1 MADSG
6 SFLNFLTQGQP
17 LPTSSSTL
25 STSQVPQYLS
35 DYLYNLMNGAYS
47 AAQQPYQAYGGPR
60 IAGFTPTQTQAFG
73 MTQDASTAYQPG
85 MNAATQ
91 AATAGAGLNTLG
103 AAQPYFNAASQ
114 NVPGVISDYMNPYT
128 QNVVNQLGT
137 QASQQLKEKILPQI
151 NDEFTRGGQYGSSR
165 QQEIAQRGAR
175 DISNTLEQNIG
186 TILAQGYTTA
196 GQQAQTDLSRQ
207 ASLGQAAGTLTGTQE
222 TSDINL
228 ANVNAALGQKQQA
241 LGLQGAAAL
250 EATGSEQQNMNQQN
264 LNLAYQDFLT
274 QTQYPEQQL
283 GFLSNI
289 VRGLPSGGSTT
300 SSATTGTGQSYSAS
314 PLASIASAGLSA
326 AALGNLLKTA

>member
-1 MADSG
+1 
-6 SFLNFLTQGQP
+6 
-17 LPTSSSTL
+17 
-25 STSQVPQYLS
+25 
-35 DYLYNLMNGAYS
+35 
-47 AAQQPYQAYGGPR
+47 
-60 IAGFTPTQTQAFG
+60 
-73 MTQDASTAYQPG
+73 
-85 MNAATQ
+85 
-91 AATAGAGLNTLG
+91 
-103 AAQPYFNAASQ
+103 
-114 NVPGVISDYMNPYT
+114 
-128 QNVVNQLGT
+128 
-137 QASQQLKEKILPQI
+137 
-151 NDEFTRGGQYGSSR
+151 
-165 QQEIAQRGAR
+165 
-175 DISNTLEQNIG
+175 
-186 TILAQGYTTA
+186 LAQGYTTA
-196 GQQAQTDLSRQ
+196 GQQAQADLSRQ